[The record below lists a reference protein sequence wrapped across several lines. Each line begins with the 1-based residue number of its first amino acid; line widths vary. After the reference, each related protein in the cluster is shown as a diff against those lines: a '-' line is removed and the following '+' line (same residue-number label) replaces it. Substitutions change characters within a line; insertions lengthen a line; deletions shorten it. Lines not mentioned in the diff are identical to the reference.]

1 MRADYMMMYSYN
13 RERSLF
19 ITHAYGLSTEVWC
32 CPESCLILGYKD
44 LDICVNNTNLSD
56 RIKACLSLN
65 TSLDEIKKVL
75 HIPIMF
81 LHECDLTNSANA
93 LSEAFKT
100 SLISKHKSCALSFF
114 KKLNEQQRTFK
125 DEDGDTGI
133 YLFDAISFHLIL
145 FPVPNK
151 ESIITK
157 FYEKAN
163 SIKQ

>member
-1 MRADYMMMYSYN
+1 MRT
-13 RERSLF
+13 F
-19 ITHAYGLSTEVWC
+19 
-32 CPESCLILGYKD
+32 
-44 LDICVNNTNLSD
+44 
-56 RIKACLSLN
+56 
-65 TSLDEIKKVL
+65 
-75 HIPIMF
+75 
-81 LHECDLTNSANA
+81 
-93 LSEAFKT
+93 
-100 SLISKHKSCALSFF
+100 FF

-133 YLFDAISFHLIL
+133 YPFDAISFHLIL